1 MLTNMRRRREGGQ
14 FPYRA
19 QVLDR
24 SFAILDLLA
33 ASSEDLSLAD
43 MGEKLK
49 LHKSTFY
56 RLLRTLERHRFAEKD
71 FDTGKYRL
79 GSKLLQ
85 LGSRAVARFDLAT
98 VGRPYLEK
106 LKEQSGET
114 AALGVLS
121 DGEVVSIAVAEGRH
135 VLRMHVTVG
144 GKVPVHC
151 SALGKAILAFLPEK
165 EVDMIVRK
173 HGIKANTRNT
183 ITRRPELKAELAH
196 IRTGGF
202 AIDDQEIEDGL
213 KCVGAP
219 VRDSSGRVIAA
230 VSIAGA
236 ALRLNRKRISV
247 LAPLVARTASDFSG
261 SLGYRPGALV
271 SPGRQS

>member
-1 MLTNMRRRREGGQ
+1 MLSNMRRRREGGQ

-43 MGEKLK
+43 MGETLK

-56 RLLRTLERHRFAEKD
+56 RLLENSPNRHPLLRKKD

-173 HGIKANTRNT
+173 HGLKANTRHT

-196 IRTGGF
+196 IRTAGF

-213 KCVGAP
+213 KCVGAA
-219 VRDSSGRVIAA
+219 VRDSSP
-230 VSIAGA
+230 AG
-236 ALRLNRKRISV
+236 L
-247 LAPLVARTASDFSG
+247 
-261 SLGYRPGALV
+261 
-271 SPGRQS
+271 